1 MENNEHQAGQQGQV
15 RFFLPK
21 PEVFSDAP
29 KDMKD
34 VINPGRTT
42 VFNKARVFL
51 FDHAEYPP
59 EGGIY
64 RYFKGCLHPD
74 NHFPFQQAG
83 YANEHVKKMLLSYMK
98 FFAGNK
104 TMAFFAIWT
113 KKSLEKT
120 LRAIIE
126 QGDHYFAQVYYREEY
141 PRYYSKPCKELKK
154 FSDAFFTSLGMPQ
167 DIVDGMA
174 RIIMTVFEHDNAYL
188 CRLQDMAEVAFEFK
202 LVSDFPRELK
212 RIMKIFME
220 REPAVHNHEKIGR
233 FIKLASVM
241 WHVPKFKRAL
251 RAGIKAMD
259 WDNLRFDVAEYY
271 HAMLRSDYY
280 VRGQHF
286 VNPDGKTGRLFEF
299 MQAHKDAGVPEP
311 LMIEIQK

>member
-1 MENNEHQAGQQGQV
+1 MDTKPLQEGQQGQV
-15 RFFLPK
+15 RFFIPDPK
-21 PEVFSDAP
+21 VFSDQP
-29 KDMKD
+29 KDVKD

-64 RYFKGCLHPD
+64 RYFKGCLYPD

-104 TMAFFAIWT
+104 PMAFFAVWT
-113 KKSLEKT
+113 KKSLENT
-120 LRAIIE
+120 LRSIIA
-126 QGDHYFAQVYYREEY
+126 QGDHYFAQTYYRGEY

-167 DIVDGMA
+167 DIVDGMS
-174 RIIMTVFEHDNAYL
+174 RIIMTVFEHDNAYM
-188 CRLQDMAEVAFEFK
+188 CRLQDMAGEVNYRN
-202 LVSDFPRELK
+202 LINTFPSEVK
-212 RIMKIFME
+212 RIMGIFIE
-220 REPAVHNHEKIGR
+220 RDPAVNNHEKIGR
-233 FIKLASVM
+233 FVNLISIAWK
-241 WHVPKFKRAL
+241 VPKFKRA
-251 RAGIKAMD
+251 IKMGLSVMD
-259 WDNLRFDVAEYY
+259 WQKLCFDNAEYY

-286 VNPDGKTGRLFEF
+286 VNPDGRTGRLFEF
-299 MQAHKDAGVPEP
+299 LQMHKDAGVPEP
-311 LMIEIQK
+311 MMMEIQK